1 MPFKLLVAEAAA
13 ALLDEMGEQAQY
25 QEKLRKIRR
34 TLGRIET
41 DPRHPGLNSHKY
53 TSVRGLNGEEV
64 WESYV
69 ENKTSSAWRIFWHY
83 GPGRDVITILT
94 IGPHP

>member
-25 QEKLRKIRR
+25 EKKLRKIRR

-69 ENKTSSAWRIFWHY
+69 ENKTSAAWRIFWHY